1 MNFWQLVML
10 MVWFAVFAL
19 LVFIVVA
26 TFVDLLR
33 RSDLSGWAKVLWT
46 ILIVLLPLVGVL
58 GYLIA
63 RPALTRD
70 EAVAVAHYDAAVLA
84 DGSSVAEEIADLA
97 KLRNDGDITEDEYR
111 QLKTK
116 LV

>member
-10 MVWFAVFAL
+10 MVWLGVFVL
-19 LVFIVVA
+19 WVFIVIT

-33 RSDLSGWAKVLWT
+33 RGDLSGWAKVLWT
-46 ILIVLLPLVGVL
+46 ILIVLLPLIGVL
-58 GYLIA
+58 GYLLS

-70 EAVAVAHYDAAVLA
+70 EAAAVAHYDAAVVA
-84 DGSSVAEEIADLA
+84 DGSSVAEEIANLA
-97 KLRNDGDITEDEYR
+97 KLRNDGDITEHEYQ
-111 QLKTK
+111 QLKAK

>member
-1 MNFWQLVML
+1 MDLKDLERIRKEQAVRTTWKSVWRGMEERSNFRN
-10 MVWFAVFAL
+10 
-19 LVFIVVA
+19 VV
-26 TFVDLLR
+26 LC
-33 RSDLSGWAKVLWT
+33 T

-70 EAVAVAHYDAAVLA
+70 EAVAVAHYDAAVVA

-111 QLKTK
+111 RLKTK

>member
-19 LVFIVVA
+19 WVFIVVA

-33 RSDLSGWAKVLWT
+33 RSDLSEWAKVLWT

-70 EAVAVAHYDAAVLA
+70 EAAAVAHYDAAVVA
-84 DGSSVAEEIADLA
+84 DGSVAEEIADLA
-97 KLRNDGDITEDEYR
+97 KLRNDGDITDDEYR
-111 QLKTK
+111 RLKTK

>member
-19 LVFIVVA
+19 WVFIVIA

-33 RSDLSGWAKVLWT
+33 RNDLSGWAKVLWT

-70 EAVAVAHYDAAVLA
+70 EAVAVAHYDAAVVA
-84 DGSSVAEEIADLA
+84 DGSSVAAEIADLA

-111 QLKTK
+111 RLKTK

>member
-10 MVWFAVFAL
+10 MVWLAVFAL

-33 RSDLSGWAKVLWT
+33 RNDLSGLAKVLLT
-46 ILIVLLPLVGVL
+46 ILIVVLPLIGVL

-63 RPALTRD
+63 RPALTPD
-70 EAVAVAHYDAAVLA
+70 EAEAVAHYDAAVVA
-84 DGSSVAEEIADLA
+84 DGSSVAQEIANLA

>member
-10 MVWFAVFAL
+10 MVWLGVFVL
-19 LVFIVVA
+19 WVFIVIT

-33 RSDLSGWAKVLWT
+33 RGDLSGWAKVLWT
-46 ILIVLLPLVGVL
+46 ILIVLLPLIGVL
-58 GYLIA
+58 GYLLA

-70 EAVAVAHYDAAVLA
+70 EAVAVAHYDAAVVA
-84 DGSSVAEEIADLA
+84 DGSSVAGEIANLA
-97 KLRNDGDITEDEYR
+97 KLRNDGDLTEDEYQ
-111 QLKTK
+111 QLKAK